1 VRVTGINQSDIDERG
16 DQVSLMRRIYKR
28 ASSVQV
34 WLGEEADDSSVA
46 IDLLVMLGAP
56 PKHAPG
62 EKTITYPSFTEVEV
76 MRNWD
81 ALRALF
87 RRPWWERVWIR
98 QEIALH
104 RVVKVW
110 CGSKTFNMG
119 ILPPALFMLA
129 HIASLGFA
137 NTTSHSDNDQ
147 EVSLPWDYH
156 PKMLAELRNV
166 TNNGNSWVS
175 FAQLLRLTR
184 SCKATDGRDTVF
196 SVLGLANPDAHQIV
210 PDYRREFKDVLF
222 STVEAVLSLE
232 HGIDTLGAC
241 QNPERRRGLPSWIP
255 LLTDKWKAMPF
266 QTAYRRGQRL
276 IPRLTDAKLP
286 LVRIEGNNLF
296 LKGGI
301 VDTIKVICSSHIKS
315 NADAEAIELVYKSWT
330 NFTRDAAV
338 AQRLENGSI
347 WTTEPEMTRQW
358 IRFLTVLVDEAE
370 SLEPDAFHGPGSF
383 SGPDISL
390 NNRSR
395 NPYYRVGLN
404 PKLARCHLLPPSYV
418 GASPHPNQRVHAG
431 YHLYGVGRR
440 LCTTSRGHLALI
452 PAEARVGDSIAVF
465 IGASFPYVLHNS
477 GPAPNHVLVGEAFVP
492 TWVAPQRH
500 VPLWDG
506 FAENMFKK
514 AGHTALDVWIQI
526 S

>member
-1 VRVTGINQSDIDERG
+1 MTGINQADIDERG
-16 DQVSLMRRIYKR
+16 DQVGLMRRIYKR
-28 ASSVQV
+28 ALSVQV

-46 IDLLVMLGAP
+46 IDLLATLGAP

-62 EKTITYPSFTEVEV
+62 EKTITYPSFTEAEV

-81 ALRALF
+81 AIRALF
-87 RRPWWERVWIR
+87 KRPWWERVWIR

-156 PKMLAELRNV
+156 PKMLTELRNM
-166 TNNGNSWVS
+166 TGNGNSWVS
-175 FAQLLRLTR
+175 LAQLLRLTR

-196 SVLGLANPDAHQIV
+196 SVLGLANPDVHRIV
-210 PDYRREFKDVLF
+210 PDYHRELKDVMF
-222 STVEAVLSLE
+222 STVGAVLSLE
-232 HGIDTLGAC
+232 HGIDILGVC
-241 QNPERRRGLPSWIP
+241 QNPERKLGLPSWIP
-255 LLTDKWKAMPF
+255 LLTDKWRAMPF
-266 QTAYRRGQRL
+266 QTAGRRGQRL
-276 IPRLTDAKLP
+276 VPRLTEAKLP
-286 LVRIEGNNLF
+286 LVRIEGNKLS

-301 VDTIKVICSSHIKS
+301 VDTIRTICSSHVEN
-315 NADAEAIELVYKSWT
+315 NADAEAIDLVYSSWKQ
-330 NFTRDAAV
+330 FAREAAV
-338 AQRLENGSI
+338 EQRLDSASI
-347 WTTEPEMTRQW
+347 WSAAEPEMTRQW
-358 IRFLTVLVDEAE
+358 IRFLTVLVDEAYSFE
-370 SLEPDAFHGPGSF
+370 KDTFQGPGSF
-383 SGPDISL
+383 SGPDIAL
-390 NNRSR
+390 NNISR
-395 NPYYRVGLN
+395 NPYIRVGLN
-404 PKLARCHLLPPSYV
+404 PKLARCHLLPPSYID
-418 GASPHPNQRVHAG
+418 ARPHPNQRIHAG
-431 YHLYGVGRR
+431 LQLYGFGRR
-440 LCTTSRGHLALI
+440 LCTTSRGQLALI

-465 IGASFPYVLHNS
+465 VGASFPYVLHSS
-477 GPAPNHVLVGEAFVP
+477 GPVPNQVLVGEAFIP

-506 FAENMFKK
+506 FAEDLFKK
-514 AGHTALDVWIQI
+514 AGHTGFDEWIHI